1 MSSIIF
7 VMNKEQADDLQ
18 KFWGD
23 KFPMMCMT
31 ECAEL
36 QEAICKLDMSPYHP
50 YQKEKKEVLKEEIRD
65 VIIGISGLMARYDI
79 TDTDINEL
87 IVAKL
92 KEDK

>member
-7 VMNKEQADDLQ
+7 VINEENADDVQ

-23 KFPMMCMT
+23 QFPMMCM
-31 ECAEL
+31 EEAAEL
-36 QEAICKLDMSPYHP
+36 QQAISKVERYSNQPER
-50 YQKEKKEVLKEEIRD
+50 KENLKEEIRD
-65 VIIGISGLMARYDI
+65 VIICISGLMARYDI

-87 IVAKL
+87 IVNKL